1 MTGPWIST
9 LSIATVTVS
18 STGTVC
24 PVLYDSFM
32 TKVTERPNWDTP
44 IKLDSELDVWE
55 RQDEE
60 TQEQYA
66 AFKAYLQLTPAANPQ
81 TRVLGKRR
89 LAEMADAEVPMP
101 VSGVVYDA
109 DNKPPTTSFSLRHV
123 KRMAHRYC
131 WEDRA
136 KAWDWSKNETL
147 QGILER
153 RRLVILKNRLEL
165 TGEIR
170 GLAVKVLGSLAEEPE
185 RWKPRDVVSIIELM
199 NSMENGLLSMTQ
211 LGGPEQPPQMVASSQ
226 FSLSVGAAEA
236 IEAQT
241 VELVEE
247 FQRRQALNSKPV
259 PEVEA

>member
-1 MTGPWIST
+1 MYA
-9 LSIATVTVS
+9 LS
-18 STGTVC
+18 
-24 PVLYDSFM
+24 M

-44 IKLDSELDVWE
+44 VKLDGEIDLWE
-55 RQDEE
+55 RQEEE
-60 TQEQYA
+60 TVEQYA
-66 AFKAYLQLTPAANPQ
+66 VFKAYLELTPAANPQ
-81 TRVLGKRR
+81 TRILGKRR
-89 LAEMADAEVPMP
+89 LAEMADKP
-101 VSGVVYDA
+101 VMLPEPGVVYGDG
-109 DNKPPTTSFSLRHV
+109 DEVPTVSFSLRHI
-123 KRMAHRYC
+123 KRLAYRFA

-170 GLAVKVLGSLAEEPE
+170 GLAVKVLGSLAAEPE

-241 VELVEE
+241 IELVEE
-247 FQRRQALNSKPV
+247 LQRRQALNAA
-259 PEVEA
+259 PEASA

>member
-1 MTGPWIST
+1 
-9 LSIATVTVS
+9 
-18 STGTVC
+18 
-24 PVLYDSFM
+24 M

-44 IKLDSELDVWE
+44 VKLDGEIDLWE

-60 TQEQYA
+60 TVEQYA
-66 AFKAYLQLTPAANPQ
+66 VFKAYLELTPAANPQ
-81 TRVLGKRR
+81 TRILGKRR
-89 LAEMADAEVPMP
+89 LAEMADKP
-101 VSGVVYDA
+101 VMLPDPGVVYGDG
-109 DNKPPTTSFSLRHV
+109 DEVPTVSFSLRHI
-123 KRMAHRYC
+123 KRLAYRFA

-170 GLAVKVLGSLAEEPE
+170 GLAVKVLGSLAAEPE

-241 VELVEE
+241 IELVEE
-247 FQRRQALNSKPV
+247 LQRRQALNAA
-259 PEVEA
+259 PEASA

>member
-1 MTGPWIST
+1 
-9 LSIATVTVS
+9 
-18 STGTVC
+18 
-24 PVLYDSFM
+24 M

-44 IKLDSELDVWE
+44 VKLDGEIDLWE
-55 RQDEE
+55 RQEEE
-60 TQEQYA
+60 TVEQYA
-66 AFKAYLQLTPAANPQ
+66 VFKAYLELTPAANPQ
-81 TRVLGKRR
+81 TRILGKRR
-89 LAEMADAEVPMP
+89 LAEMADKP
-101 VSGVVYDA
+101 VMLPEPGVVYGEGDEV
-109 DNKPPTTSFSLRHV
+109 PTVSFSLRHI
-123 KRMAHRYC
+123 KRLAYRFA

-170 GLAVKVLGSLAEEPE
+170 GLAVKVLGSLAAEPE

-241 VELVEE
+241 IELVEE
-247 FQRRQALNSKPV
+247 LQRRQALNAA
-259 PEVEA
+259 PEASA

>member
-1 MTGPWIST
+1 
-9 LSIATVTVS
+9 
-18 STGTVC
+18 
-24 PVLYDSFM
+24 M

-44 IKLDSELDVWE
+44 VKLDGEIDLWE
-55 RQDEE
+55 RQEEE
-60 TQEQYA
+60 TVEQYA
-66 AFKAYLQLTPAANPQ
+66 VFKAYLELTPAANPQ
-81 TRVLGKRR
+81 TRILGKRR
-89 LAEMADAEVPMP
+89 LAEMADKP
-101 VSGVVYDA
+101 VMLPEPGVVYGDG
-109 DNKPPTTSFSLRHV
+109 DEVPTVSFSLRHI
-123 KRMAHRYC
+123 KRLAYRFA

-170 GLAVKVLGSLAEEPE
+170 GLAVKVLGSLAAEPE

-241 VELVEE
+241 IELVEE
-247 FQRRQALNSKPV
+247 LQRRQALNAA
-259 PEVEA
+259 PEASA

>member
-1 MTGPWIST
+1 MYALP
-9 LSIATVTVS
+9 
-18 STGTVC
+18 
-24 PVLYDSFM
+24 M

-44 IKLDSELDVWE
+44 VKLDGEIDLWE
-55 RQDEE
+55 RQEEE
-60 TQEQYA
+60 TVEQYA
-66 AFKAYLQLTPAANPQ
+66 VFKAYLELTPAANPQ
-81 TRVLGKRR
+81 TRILGKRR
-89 LAEMADAEVPMP
+89 LAEMADKP
-101 VSGVVYDA
+101 VMLPEPGVVYGEGDEV
-109 DNKPPTTSFSLRHV
+109 PTVSFSLRHI
-123 KRMAHRYC
+123 KRLAYRFA

-170 GLAVKVLGSLAEEPE
+170 GLAVKVLGSLAAEPE

-241 VELVEE
+241 IELVEE
-247 FQRRQALNSKPV
+247 LQRRQALNAA
-259 PEVEA
+259 PEASA

>member
-1 MTGPWIST
+1 MYA
-9 LSIATVTVS
+9 LS
-18 STGTVC
+18 
-24 PVLYDSFM
+24 M

-44 IKLDSELDVWE
+44 VKLDGEIDLWE
-55 RQDEE
+55 RQEEE
-60 TQEQYA
+60 TVEQYA
-66 AFKAYLQLTPAANPQ
+66 VFKAYLELTPAANPQ
-81 TRVLGKRR
+81 TRILGKRR
-89 LAEMADAEVPMP
+89 LAEMADKP
-101 VSGVVYDA
+101 VMLPEPGVVYGEGDEV
-109 DNKPPTTSFSLRHV
+109 PTVSFSLRHI
-123 KRMAHRYC
+123 KRLAYRFA

-170 GLAVKVLGSLAEEPE
+170 GLAVKVLGSLAAEPE

-241 VELVEE
+241 IELVEE
-247 FQRRQALNSKPV
+247 LQRRQALNAA
-259 PEVEA
+259 PEASA

>member
-1 MTGPWIST
+1 
-9 LSIATVTVS
+9 V
-18 STGTVC
+18 
-24 PVLYDSFM
+24 
-32 TKVTERPNWDTP
+32 
-44 IKLDSELDVWE
+44 KLDGEIDLWE
-55 RQDEE
+55 QQEEE
-60 TQEQYA
+60 TDEQHA
-66 AFKAYLQLTPAANPQ
+66 MFKAYLELTPSANPQ
-81 TRVLGKRR
+81 TRALGKRR
-89 LAEMADAEVPMP
+89 LAELADVEIRVRRPGATDDFGAP
-101 VSGVVYDA
+101 VVSY
-109 DNKPPTTSFSLRHV
+109 SLRHL
-123 KRMAHRYC
+123 KRLALRFS

-170 GLAVKVLGSLAEEPE
+170 DLAVKVLGSLAGEPE

-199 NSMENGLLSMTQ
+199 NTMENGLLSMTQ

-241 VELVEE
+241 IELVEE
-247 FQRRQALNSKPV
+247 LQRRQALAPKP
-259 PEVEA
+259 EASA

>member
-1 MTGPWIST
+1 MYP
-9 LSIATVTVS
+9 
-18 STGTVC
+18 
-24 PVLYDSFM
+24 SFM

-44 IKLDSELDVWE
+44 VKLDNEIDLWDQQE
-55 RQDEE
+55 EE
-60 TQEQYA
+60 TVEQYA
-66 AFKAYLQLTPAANPQ
+66 MFKAYLDLTPSANPQ
-81 TRVLGKRR
+81 TRALGKRR
-89 LAEMADAEVPMP
+89 LAELAGVDVPVP
-101 VSGVVYDA
+101 EPGVVYEEGDDVPA
-109 DNKPPTTSFSLRHV
+109 VSYSLRHL
-123 KRMAHRYC
+123 KRLALRYS

-170 GLAVKVLGSLAEEPE
+170 GLAVKVLGSLAAEPE

-241 VELVEE
+241 IELVEE
-247 FQRRQALNSKPV
+247 LQRRQALAPKPE
-259 PEVEA
+259 PEASA

>member
-1 MTGPWIST
+1 MYA
-9 LSIATVTVS
+9 LS
-18 STGTVC
+18 
-24 PVLYDSFM
+24 M

-44 IKLDSELDVWE
+44 VKLDGEIDLWE

-60 TQEQYA
+60 TVEQYA
-66 AFKAYLQLTPAANPQ
+66 VFKAYLELTPAANPQ
-81 TRVLGKRR
+81 TRILGKRR
-89 LAEMADAEVPMP
+89 LAEMADKP
-101 VSGVVYDA
+101 VMLPDPGVVYSDG
-109 DNKPPTTSFSLRHV
+109 DEVPTVSFSLRHI
-123 KRMAHRYC
+123 KRLAYRFA

-170 GLAVKVLGSLAEEPE
+170 GLAVKVLGSLAAEPE

-241 VELVEE
+241 IELVEE
-247 FQRRQALNSKPV
+247 LQRRQALNAA
-259 PEVEA
+259 PEASA

>member
-1 MTGPWIST
+1 MYA
-9 LSIATVTVS
+9 LS
-18 STGTVC
+18 
-24 PVLYDSFM
+24 M

-44 IKLDSELDVWE
+44 VKLDGEIDLWE
-55 RQDEE
+55 RQEEE
-60 TQEQYA
+60 TVEQYA
-66 AFKAYLQLTPAANPQ
+66 VFKAYLELTPAANPQ
-81 TRVLGKRR
+81 TRILGKRR
-89 LAEMADAEVPMP
+89 LAEMADKP
-101 VSGVVYDA
+101 VMLPDPGVVYGDG
-109 DNKPPTTSFSLRHV
+109 DEVPTVSFSLRHI
-123 KRMAHRYC
+123 KRLAYRFA

-170 GLAVKVLGSLAEEPE
+170 GLAVKVLGSLAAEPE

-241 VELVEE
+241 IELVEE
-247 FQRRQALNSKPV
+247 LQRRQALNAA
-259 PEVEA
+259 PEASA